1 MWLDLE
7 GAAQANQH
15 NLHKALVFFFIIV
28 MLKRFLEDL
37 QPVNI

>member
-15 NLHKALVFFFIIV
+15 NLHKALVFFIIL